1 MNLPKKWKGLS
12 QVWTTYWFRPAPLFN
27 LAVCRIFIVAFQL
40 FYLINNNY
48 ISKLFEFLRYLTLS
62 TSHYRYYSF

>member
-27 LAVCRIFIVAFQL
+27 LAVCRIFYSCIPAFL
-40 FYLINNNY
+40 LN
-48 ISKLFEFLRYLTLS
+48 
-62 TSHYRYYSF
+62 

>member
-27 LAVCRIFIVAFQL
+27 LAVCRIFIVAFRL
-40 FYLINNNY
+40 FLLN
-48 ISKLFEFLRYLTLS
+48 
-62 TSHYRYYSF
+62 